1 MLDNVIPVK
10 TEAGRQEIEN
20 RSHHL
25 GPRHRTVLIA
35 INGQRQLGEVRRQFA
50 SFGDVAGLIGE
61 LAEAGLIE
69 FSGSGP
75 TKEAANESGPASVD
89 PVVLPADAITPAA
102 TARKFMNNTVVDHL
116 GLRSFLFT
124 LKLERCDSQADF
136 LEILP
141 EYRRQLRKVLDN
153 AVVNT
158 LHEEAEALIARI

>member
-1 MLDNVIPVK
+1 MHVW
-10 TEAGRQEIEN
+10 
-20 RSHHL
+20 
-25 GPRHRTVLIA
+25 
-35 INGQRQLGEVRRQFA
+35 
-50 SFGDVAGLIGE
+50 
-61 LAEAGLIE
+61 
-69 FSGSGP
+69 
-75 TKEAANESGPASVD
+75 
-89 PVVLPADAITPAA
+89 AA